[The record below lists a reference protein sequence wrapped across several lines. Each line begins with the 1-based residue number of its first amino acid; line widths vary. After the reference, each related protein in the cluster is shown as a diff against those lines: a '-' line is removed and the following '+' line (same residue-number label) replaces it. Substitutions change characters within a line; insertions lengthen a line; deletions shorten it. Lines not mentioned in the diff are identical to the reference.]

1 MLRVGA
7 VNYLNTKPLIEGL
20 TEFAPN
26 VRLSLD
32 LPSRLADQ
40 MAAGELDVG
49 LIPVVEF
56 FRAKNYSIVPGC
68 SISSRG
74 PVLSVTLFSRVPWDQ
89 IRSVSLDEGSR
100 TSAALTKV
108 LLNETS
114 PPGPLSMMG
123 RGCSTGESRREPA
136 TGQTGLNGTTD
147 HFSDLNTPSPSWR
160 GDRGVRSQPVTYHPL
175 PITAAAEDVTTD
187 AVLLIGDR
195 AMKACLPGF
204 EFSYDLGAEWFDRTG
219 LPMVFAVWA
228 VRPGVDLGEAE
239 HAFVKAK
246 KHGLSRAGV
255 IAEREAKAL
264 GLDPGYVRR
273 YFDTIIRYD
282 LGEPELAGLRRYY
295 QLATDLG
302 LTPEG
307 VDLVRYHRPH
317 SEQSR

>member
-7 VNYLNTKPLIEGL
+7 VNYLNTKPLVEGL
-20 TEFAPN
+20 AEFAPN
-26 VRLSLD
+26 VRLSFD

-40 MAAGELDVG
+40 MTAGELDVG

-56 FRAKNYSIVPGC
+56 FRAKDYSIVPGC

-74 PVLSVTLFSRVPWDQ
+74 PVLSVTLFSRVPWDR

-100 TSAALTKV
+100 TSAALTRI
-108 LLNETS
+108 LLAN
-114 PPGPLSMMG
+114 
-123 RGCSTGESRREPA
+123 PA
-136 TGQTGLNGTTD
+136 IE
-147 HFSDLNTPSPSWR
+147 
-160 GDRGVRSQPVTYHPL
+160 YHPL
-175 PITAAAEDVTTD
+175 PIAAPADDVPTD

-246 KHGLSRAGV
+246 RNGLSRAGV

-264 GLDPGYVRR
+264 GLDPGYCRR
-273 YFDTIIRYD
+273 YFDTIVRYD

-295 QLATDLG
+295 QLATELN
-302 LTPEG
+302 LAPEG
-307 VDLVRYHRPH
+307 GDLVRYHRPH
-317 SEQSR
+317 PEQSR